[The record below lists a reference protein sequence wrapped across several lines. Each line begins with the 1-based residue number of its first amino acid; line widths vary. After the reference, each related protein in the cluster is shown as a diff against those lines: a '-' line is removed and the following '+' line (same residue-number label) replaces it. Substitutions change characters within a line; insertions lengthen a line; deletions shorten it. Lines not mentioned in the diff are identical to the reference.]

1 MLDTR
6 DADRVRAR
14 RTSRGSINIGL
25 GGQYATWVGTILSRE
40 RPIVIVADPGAER
53 ESAVRLGRIGF
64 DHIAG
69 FLEDGLA
76 SLESRPDLTKTTERV
91 SPILASEFVASGEL
105 CPVDVRTPH
114 ERDVKRIQGSIG
126 IPLNRLEER
135 LSELPR
141 NRPLLVHCAGG
152 YRSSIAAS
160 LLQRAGFTKV
170 VELAGG
176 MAAWEGARL
185 QISTT

>member
-1 MLDTR
+1 ML
-6 DADRVRAR
+6 AA
-14 RTSRGSINIGL
+14 
-25 GGQYATWVGTILSRE
+25 
-40 RPIVIVADPGAER
+40 
-53 ESAVRLGRIGF
+53 
-64 DHIAG
+64 
-69 FLEDGLA
+69 
-76 SLESRPDLTKTTERV
+76 
-91 SPILASEFVASGEL
+91 EFVASGEL
-105 CPVDVRTPH
+105 CPVDVRTAH
-114 ERDVKRIQGSIG
+114 ERDAKRIQASIG

-176 MAAWEGARL
+176 LAAWEGAQL
-185 QISTT
+185 QISTS